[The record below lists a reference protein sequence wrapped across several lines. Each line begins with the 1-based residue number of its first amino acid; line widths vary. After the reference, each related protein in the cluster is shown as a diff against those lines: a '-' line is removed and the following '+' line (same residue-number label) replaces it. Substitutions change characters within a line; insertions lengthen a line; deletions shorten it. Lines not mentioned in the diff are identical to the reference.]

1 MTMTNMNVPKLRFT
15 KYNDEWNTVKLG
27 DLMEKGKAGGTP
39 TSSNKDYYGGTI
51 PFLSIND
58 MTSQG
63 KYITYTS
70 KLITQ
75 KGLEN
80 SSAWIL
86 PKNSLLYSIYA
97 SVGFVGINLINMA
110 TSQAIYGIILKKEVN
125 IQYLYY
131 YLLNFKRNL
140 HKYIETGT
148 QGNINAKILKNF
160 KINIPSLDEQGKIAS
175 FLSSVDNKI
184 ELLKDKKD
192 KYVEFKHYLLQNLF
206 PRNDELTPKLRF
218 TEYHD
223 EWNYTRLKDVSDI
236 KGGKRIPKGNS
247 LLTTSNNHP
256 YITVSDMENNTIN
269 TTNLKYIPET
279 VVDQLKHY
287 TITEN
292 DIYISVAGTIGLVGK
307 IPSILNGANLTENAD
322 KITNLKINQDFLLY
336 LLQTDILKNLIHRT
350 KTDNAQPKLALKEIR
365 NMVIKYPSLSIE
377 QCKIASFLSS
387 VDKKID
393 LLDQDIKLVKEY
405 KKGLLQNMFC

>member
-1 MTMTNMNVPKLRFT
+1 MTNMNVPKLRFTEFNTLWVKSSLNSISNIKTGFTPSTSNNSYWSGDYPWLSIADMNQGKYILNTSKTITKVATKNKSILKKGTLIMSFKLTIGKLSILEKDMYTNEAICGFNWKDNVNVSTEFMYYLLSSMNIKKYGSQAAKGITLNKDSLKSIPVQLPSIEEQFKIASFLLSVDNKIELLKDKKDKYVEFKHYLLQNLFPRNDELTPKLRFT

-175 FLSSVDNKI
+175 FLSSVD
-184 ELLKDKKD
+184 
-192 KYVEFKHYLLQNLF
+192 
-206 PRNDELTPKLRF
+206 
-218 TEYHD
+218 
-223 EWNYTRLKDVSDI
+223 
-236 KGGKRIPKGNS
+236 
-247 LLTTSNNHP
+247 
-256 YITVSDMENNTIN
+256 
-269 TTNLKYIPET
+269 
-279 VVDQLKHY
+279 
-287 TITEN
+287 
-292 DIYISVAGTIGLVGK
+292 
-307 IPSILNGANLTENAD
+307 
-322 KITNLKINQDFLLY
+322 
-336 LLQTDILKNLIHRT
+336 
-350 KTDNAQPKLALKEIR
+350 
-365 NMVIKYPSLSIE
+365 
-377 QCKIASFLSS
+377 
-387 VDKKID
+387 KKID
-393 LLDQDIKLVKEY
+393 LLDQEIEYVEEY
-405 KKGLLQNMFC
+405 KKGLLQKMFC

>member
-1 MTMTNMNVPKLRFT
+1 MTNNVPKLRFT

-218 TEYHD
+218 EEFTDNWDELKLDSLSKKIIAGATPKTSVGEYWID
-223 EWNYTRLKDVSDI
+223 
-236 KGGKRIPKGNS
+236 
-247 LLTTSNNHP
+247 
-256 YITVSDMENNTIN
+256 
-269 TTNLKYIPET
+269 
-279 VVDQLKHY
+279 
-287 TITEN
+287 
-292 DIYISVAGTIGLVGK
+292 GTIYWMSSGEIHKKK
-307 IPSILNGANLTENAD
+307 IYSTDKMITQEGYDHASTTMIPINCVLIALAGQGITRGTVAVNKIELCTNQSIASI
-322 KITNLKINQDFLLY
+322 ITND
-336 LLQTDILKNLIHRT
+336 
-350 KTDNAQPKLALKEIR
+350 KL
-365 NMVIKYPSLSIE
+365 N
-377 QCKIASFLSS
+377 
-387 VDKKID
+387 
-393 LLDQDIKLVKEY
+393 
-405 KKGLLQNMFC
+405 